1 MRYIKLNS
9 GVAEQYSFTQLR
21 QDNPKVSFPKAPSN
35 EVLDDYD
42 VYPYE
47 TDPIPEDATLDAS
60 GFGS

>member
-1 MRYIKLNS
+1 MIYVKVTNGSPVAYI
-9 GVAEQYSFTQLR
+9 FTQLR
-21 QDNPKVSFPKAPSN
+21 IDNPKVSFPKAPSN